1 MTTENN
7 TENLVLEH
15 LRHIRGRVDQ
25 IAEDMGDLKHR
36 MSALEQSMSLVK
48 REINLSEETDA
59 RQQITLDKLAE
70 RIGRIERRLEL
81 S

>member
-1 MTTENN
+1 MN
-7 TENLVLEH
+7 
-15 LRHIRGRVDQ
+15 
-25 IAEDMGDLKHR
+25 
-36 MSALEQSMSLVK
+36 LVK